1 MVEVQFDDPNR
12 SIRPAYRWGRPVTL
26 RQLEIFLAV
35 LELGS
40 FRKAA
45 ARVGLSQPAL
55 SHQVKDL
62 EQELETP
69 LFERLG
75 RSIALTEAGRILEG
89 YARRTFAACHGARE
103 AIGEL
108 RGLRRGSLV
117 LGASSTPGIYLVPW
131 LLGRFKAEYPGIEV
145 TLRIGNTREIEER
158 VRASEVDLG
167 IVGGHLGDAK
177 ETCVEASLL
186 DRLVLIVGPRHP
198 WATRGTVGLGRLA
211 ETSLLV
217 REEGS
222 ATRRLTERT
231 LDRLGVATGARLEL
245 GHTEAIKEGVRAGL
259 GVAFVSEYAVRGE
272 VAAGQLRIVR
282 VTGLAI
288 QRHFHVIRHEARALT
303 SGGRAF
309 LACLHAHQAEAR
321 RSWPARVTAP
331 GGRARPGAGRRPG

>member
-1 MVEVQFDDPNR
+1 MTV
-12 SIRPAYRWGRPVTL
+12 
-26 RQLEIFLAV
+26 RQLEIFVAV
-35 LELGS
+35 LERRS

-45 ARVGLSQPAL
+45 EHVGLSQPAL
-55 SHQVKDL
+55 SQQVK
-62 EQELETP
+62 ELEAGLGTP

-75 RSIALTEAGRILEG
+75 RTVTPTEAGRLLEG
-89 YARRTFAACHGARE
+89 YARRVFAALQGAQE

-108 RGLRRGSLV
+108 RGLRRGSLL

-131 LLGRFKAEYPGIEV
+131 LLGRFKARYPGIDV
-145 TLRIGNTREIEER
+145 ALRIGNSREIEDR

-167 IVGGHLGDAK
+167 IVGGHLADAR

-198 WATRGTVGLGRLA
+198 WAKRGVIGPDRLA
-211 ETSLLV
+211 EACLLV

-231 LDRLGVATGARLEL
+231 LGRLGVAARACLEL

-272 VAAGQLRIVR
+272 VAAAQLRIVR
-282 VTGLAI
+282 VEGVAVE
-288 QRHFHVIRHEARALT
+288 RHFHVIRHEARTLT
-303 SGGRAF
+303 PGARAF
-309 LACLHAHQAEAR
+309 LECLRAGPSVRPGRAARPAR
-321 RSWPARVTAP
+321 RAWPAPTA
-331 GGRARPGAGRRPG
+331 R